1 MGLYIDQGN
10 FSFAQAVHDVIY
22 VDKSALIG
30 HLNRMVN
37 TRRKFVCVTRP
48 RRFGKSLAAQ
58 MLCAYYDRS
67 CDSRSLFEGLSIAL
81 DETFE
86 RYLNKFP
93 VISCDVHE
101 VRSRV
106 HDGMDFVP
114 WLQKTILDEMRELW
128 GEYIQ
133 PDDTLPS
140 ALARINDKTGTQFV
154 ICLDEWH
161 SIYRM
166 DAGNEKAQEA
176 WIEFLR
182 ALFKGLGADRY
193 IALAYMTGVLP
204 IRNYASE
211 SPLSNFYEYN
221 IFDTTPFETCYGFTE
236 DEVRSLCKTWK
247 RNFNEMRRW
256 YDGYRF
262 ETSEEIDGDY
272 YDKVIHIY
280 NPNSVVHSI
289 FSRKFQCYWNDT
301 GSLEPVIDYIKL
313 DVCGLRQAIVLL
325 VSGQP
330 CAYRQI
336 FFGQA
341 FNNTR
346 SFDAVMTMLTHLG
359 YLTYNTSTGMGRIP
373 NEEIR
378 EAMYLAAEDRQW
390 DEVRRSVDESLRFV
404 DYLVSGYEEGVADI
418 LDRIHRELASIL
430 TFNNENTLACVVMYA
445 CYTARKD
452 FFVFRELPSGVGF
465 VDIALIPLPNRGLP
479 AILIELKWNKDAD
492 SAIKQIHDR
501 KYTSAFEHYTGEIV
515 VAGVNYDKNS
525 TDKMHTCKIER
536 VVKG

>member
-10 FSFAQAVHDVIY
+10 FSFEQAMNDVIY
-22 VDKSALIG
+22 VDKSALLG

-67 CDSRSLFEGLSIAL
+67 CDSRSLFEGLSIAR

-93 VISCDVHE
+93 VISLDVHE
-101 VRSRV
+101 ERSRINN
-106 HDGMDFVP
+106 GMDFVP
-114 WLQKTILDEMRELW
+114 WLQERVLSEIRELW
-128 GEYIQ
+128 GDIIQ
-133 PDDTLPS
+133 PGDTLPL

-182 ALFKGLGADRY
+182 AMFKGLGADRY

-211 SPLSNFYEYN
+211 SPLSNFDEYN
-221 IFDTTPFETCYGFTE
+221 IFDTYPLEAFYGFTL
-236 DEVRSLCKTWK
+236 DEVKNLCFCHKM
-247 RNFNEMRRW
+247 NYDEMKRW
-256 YDGYRF
+256 YDGYVLKTF
-262 ETSEEIDGDY
+262 KETDNAFVAQD
-272 YDKVIHIY
+272 IHIC
-280 NPNSVVHSI
+280 NPNSVIRSI
-289 FSRKFQCYWNDT
+289 LSGKYQCYWNDT

-341 FNNTR
+341 FNNTT
-346 SFDAVMTMLTHLG
+346 SFDSVMTMLTHLG
-359 YLTYNTSTGMGRIP
+359 YLTYDMSTGMGRIP

-378 EAMYLAAEDRQW
+378 EAMYLAAEDRHW

-404 DYLVSGYEEGVADI
+404 DYLVNDYEEGVVDI

-479 AILIELKWNKDAD
+479 AILVELKWNKDAET
-492 SAIKQIHDR
+492 AMKQIYDR
-501 KYTSAFEHYTGEIV
+501 KYPSAFEHYDGEIV
-515 VAGVNYDKNS
+515 LAAVNYDKDS
-525 TDKMHTCKIER
+525 KDKMHTCKIER

>member
-10 FSFAQAVHDVIY
+10 FSFEQAMNDVIY
-22 VDKSALIG
+22 VDKSALLG

-67 CDSRSLFEGLSIAL
+67 CDSRSLFEGLSIAR

-93 VISCDVHE
+93 VISLDVHE
-101 VRSRV
+101 ERSRINN
-106 HDGMDFVP
+106 GMDFVP
-114 WLQKTILDEMRELW
+114 WLQERVLSEIRELW
-128 GEYIQ
+128 GDIIQ
-133 PDDTLPS
+133 PGDTLPL

-182 ALFKGLGADRY
+182 AMFKGLGADRY

-221 IFDTTPFETCYGFTE
+221 IFDTSPLETCYGFTLE
-236 DEVRSLCKTWK
+236 EGELLCQQYDM
-247 RNFNEMRRW
+247 NFSEMKRW
-256 YDGYRF
+256 YDGYCF
-262 ETSEEIDGDY
+262 EVNQLENGKRVFRKIP
-272 YDKVIHIY
+272 IL
-280 NPNSVVHSI
+280 NPNSVIRSI
-289 FSRKFQCYWNDT
+289 LSGKYQCYWNDT

-341 FNNTR
+341 FNNTT
-346 SFDAVMTMLTHLG
+346 SFDSVMTMLTHLG
-359 YLTYNTSTGMGRIP
+359 YLTYDMSTGMGRIP

-378 EAMYLAAEDRQW
+378 EAMYLAAEDRHW

-404 DYLVSGYEEGVADI
+404 DYLVNDYEEGVVDI

-479 AILIELKWNKDAD
+479 AILVELKWNKDAET
-492 SAIKQIHDR
+492 AMKQIYDR
-501 KYTSAFEHYTGEIV
+501 K
-515 VAGVNYDKNS
+515 
-525 TDKMHTCKIER
+525 
-536 VVKG
+536 